1 VWWLTL
7 LLTFQ
12 QALWIDVPFIR
23 QDKEGCGSAA
33 IGMVLKYWQPEAE
46 VDVDAIQRQLY
57 SRSAGGI
64 YAKDVARY
72 VESRGYRVFTFR
84 GEWSDLE
91 DHIAKGRP
99 LIVALEPD
107 ARRAPLHYVVVA
119 GVDSAQGLVLVNDPA
134 QRKLLSISRA
144 QFERDWKSTDNWT
157 LLAVPELNLASAAFR
172 AENLTETREH
182 LSSALRLN
190 PSDQFTN
197 DFLATVY
204 FLQDNTEA
212 AIKYWNLAGKP
223 SVDNIRIDPPLRLN
237 PVLLDRT
244 FAFSRGSL
252 LRRTDFETTEARL
265 DALGV
270 FSRYRMEL
278 SPSED
283 GRFDLT
289 LRAAER
295 SGLNIRSWARGLP
308 FQSVNPGFANI
319 GGRAVNIG
327 SMIRWDPNKRRAF
340 FFVETPLGGDPKWSL
355 HTAVDARDEMWAS
368 PSGGFRLKKIQ
379 ASAEIRGIPSG
390 RWSWTSGASVSSG
403 VQLKYSGSITR
414 TIVREPSRRLRW
426 DSSFSVEAGKVLN
439 ASSLRFAKLVHRN
452 SFRWRSF
459 TSEVRMGRLVGSAPF
474 DERFLVG
481 LDRDSDLWLRAHPAT
496 IDGRKNAENTT
507 GTFVLTNSDFQKPVY
522 RSAWF
527 RVSAGPFLDAGKS
540 SVDTGLEL
548 RLNILESFGIKF
560 SYGRSLTDSKH
571 AFFIRE

>member
-46 VDVDAIQRQLY
+46 VDVDAIQRQLF
-57 SRSAGGI
+57 SKSAGGI
-64 YAKDVARY
+64 YAKDVVRY
-72 VESRGYRVFTFR
+72 LESRGYRVFAFR

-91 DHIAKGRP
+91 NHIAKGRP
-99 LIVALEPD
+99 LIVALEPN

-144 QFERDWKSTDNWT
+144 EFERDWKSTDNWT
-157 LLAVPELNLASAAFR
+157 LLAVPELNLASQAFR
-172 AENLTETREH
+172 EEKLTETREH
-182 LSSALRLN
+182 LASALRLN
-190 PSDQFTN
+190 PSDQFAN

-223 SVDNIRIDPPLRLN
+223 SVDNIRIDPPVRIDPL
-237 PVLLDRT
+237 LLDRT
-244 FAFSRGSL
+244 FAFSRGSV
-252 LRRTDFETTEARL
+252 LRLSDYEKTEAKL

-270 FSRYRMEL
+270 FSRYRLEL
-278 SPSED
+278 SPSEG

-289 LRAAER
+289 LHAAER

-308 FQSVNPGFANI
+308 FQSVNPGFSNI
-319 GGRAVNIG
+319 GGKAVNVG

-340 FFVETPLGGDPKWSL
+340 VFVETPLGGDPKWNL
-355 HTAVDARDEMWAS
+355 HTAVDARDEVWAS
-368 PSGGFRLKKIQ
+368 SSGGFRLKKIQ
-379 ASAEIRGIPSG
+379 ASAEIRGVPDG

-414 TIVREPSRRLRW
+414 TVVREPSRHVRW
-426 DSSFSVEAGKVLN
+426 DSSVSIEAGKMFS
-439 ASSLRFAKLVHRN
+439 ASPLRFAKLVHRN

-459 TSEVRMGRLVGSAPF
+459 TSEVRAGRIVGSAPF
-474 DERFLVG
+474 DERFMVG
-481 LDRDSDLWLRAHPAT
+481 LDRDSDLWLRAHTAT

-507 GTFVLTNSDFQKPVY
+507 GVFVLTNSDFQKPVY
-522 RSAWF
+522 RSPWF
-527 RVSAGPFLDAGKS
+527 RVSAGPFLDTGKS

-548 RLNILESFGIKF
+548 RLNVLESFGIKF